1 MTVALNFKSLFTT
14 ESNPSQK
21 VSQVLTVEDAQAPQ
35 QMPEEGELVIASVNE
50 ITPHGVYV
58 SLDEYNRLP
67 AFLHISEIATGW
79 VRDIE
84 RYAKPGQKIVLKVI
98 RINRGRREIDLS
110 LRQVSGEERKAKI
123 IEVKKSEKARSILD
137 ALKVK
142 LNADD
147 KALRALEDSILVQYD
162 SVYDGFEDIARRG
175 SKALQ
180 KIGLDPQKGEIIET
194 VCIEKIAIPIVEVRG
209 VMDIRVKASDG
220 IEVIKR
226 ALRAGED
233 LKASGVQVKIT
244 YLGTPRYRLTI
255 KAENYKVGERALQNA
270 LERIQSTIEKSKGKF
285 AFTREGSRKQLE

>member
-1 MTVALNFKSLFTT
+1 MS
-14 ESNPSQK
+14 
-21 VSQVLTVEDAQAPQ
+21 VEDVQSQ

-50 ITPHGVYV
+50 ITSHGVYV

-84 RYAKPGQKIVLKVI
+84 KYAKPGQKIVLKVI
-98 RINRGRREIDLS
+98 RVNRGRREIDLT
-110 LRQVSGEERKAKI
+110 LRNVSGEERKAKI

-137 ALKVK
+137 TLKVK
-142 LNADD
+142 LNIDD
-147 KALRALEDSILVQYD
+147 KATRSLEDTILEQYD

-175 SKALQ
+175 PKALQ
-180 KIGLDPQKGEIIET
+180 KLSFDQQKGEVIEA
-194 VCIEKIAIPIVEVRG
+194 VSKEKIAIPIVELRG
-209 VMDIRVKASDG
+209 VMDIRVMAPDG

-233 LKASGVQVKIT
+233 VKTSGVQVKVT

-255 KAENYKVGERALQNA
+255 KAENYKVGERALQGA
-270 LERIQSTIEKSKGKF
+270 LERITATIEKSKGKF
-285 AFTREGSRKQLE
+285 AFTREESRKQLE

>member
-1 MTVALNFKSLFTT
+1 
-14 ESNPSQK
+14 
-21 VSQVLTVEDAQAPQ
+21 LTVEDAQAPQ

-58 SLDEYNRLP
+58 SLDEYNKLP

-147 KALRALEDSILVQYD
+147 KTLRALEDSILVQYD

-180 KIGLDPQKGEIIET
+180 KLGLDPQKGAIIEA

-209 VMDIRVKASDG
+209 VMDIRVKAPDG